1 MILNKIGLEI
11 HGIPVCMRRNHGFG
25 IWNYVTEQFDESS
38 SGLFFFSIGKLKK
51 CVGVNK
57 KNADKTNIS
66 DIVR

>member
-1 MILNKIGLEI
+1 MKYNSF
-11 HGIPVCMRRNHGFG
+11 PVGMRRNHWFG

-38 SGLFFFSIGKLKK
+38 SELLGFFSIGKLKK

-66 DIVR
+66 VIVRYKWR